1 MYKNGTVIYVGNFEM
16 PDKNAAAHRVL
27 NNAKIF
33 KELEYRVCFA
43 A

>member
-1 MYKNGTVIYVGNFEM
+1 MEKHKGSIVYVGAFMM

-33 KELEYRVCFA
+33 KESPQTFT
-43 A
+43 